1 MVICF
6 KSRLCKRKLVKA
18 RIIIKFFFI
27 GESRGEWNL
36 ILLLRFITNV
46 VELCTKF

>member
-6 KSRLCKRKLVKA
+6 KSRLYKGKITRKRYNNHD
-18 RIIIKFFFI
+18 FNI

-36 ILLLRFITNV
+36 ILLLHFYN
-46 VELCTKF
+46 